1 MDLIKFR
8 VTMYKG
14 IIDSGWVDVDRLTVL
29 VGKNESGKTSLLKA
43 LHKLNPYNDEPYQ
56 MNREWPRARRRGRD
70 EQQVVCRAEFQLSDS
85 EKSDLTQITGQ
96 AKIPDTV
103 EVSRNYTG
111 NIRINGHQDL
121 LSDKLSPNDIDNV
134 FDYLPEVEDELS
146 DQFKH
151 TAEECLKELRGLA
164 EEGQTAELAELVHT
178 HEQSLRESVSESDPP
193 QRIESQ
199 FIDQYISEFNSVV
212 EQLEELYPIR
222 SKVHDY
228 LITHLPTFIYMDDYR
243 AFTGTAQLNEI
254 QARRAGDRLE
264 EEDKTFLT
272 ILNLSGL
279 DLDGLIQLGQEGEDA
294 REERQYDL
302 DDGAG
307 TLTSEFAERLRQR
320 RYEVDFRVDDQQ
332 FFTFVKDDQDKALIR
347 LEERSKGFQWFF
359 SFDLMLMHESEGTFK
374 GCVILLDEPGL
385 HLHPEAQ
392 KDLLRR
398 LEHYADGN
406 TLLYTT
412 HLPFMID
419 LKYPDRIRVLKETDN
434 GIVVTTDLTE
444 SPPEAKFV
452 LQAALGMDASQ
463 SFLVANRNL
472 VVEGVDD
479 YWVLTELSNLLRQG
493 GAEGLPDDVL
503 ITPGGGASAAVHI
516 ATIMTGQK
524 LDVVVLFD
532 SDKAGEDAKD
542 KLVKK
547 WITRYSESQA
557 EVILLGDAVEID
569 GDFALEDLFPEQFI
583 VDIVKDAYGKQ
594 LAIAEVDEI
603 EPRGE
608 GILWKRIERFMN
620 EKGIQINKGPIATR
634 LRKKLSSM
642 ENVSKLPEGTQDK
655 AIKLFDKI
663 RSAFHEGDTQSS

>member
-279 DLDGLIQLGQEGEDA
+279 DLDGLIQLGQEGENA

>member
-642 ENVSKLPEGTQDK
+642 ENVSKLPEGT
-655 AIKLFDKI
+655 
-663 RSAFHEGDTQSS
+663 

>member
-199 FIDQYISEFNSVV
+199 FIDQYISGFNSVV

-279 DLDGLIQLGQEGEDA
+279 DLDGLIQLGQEGENA

>member
-374 GCVILLDEPGL
+374 GCVILLDEPRL
-385 HLHPEAQ
+385 HLHPESQ

>member
-14 IIDSGWVDVDRLTVL
+14 IIDSGWVNVDRLTVL

-85 EKSDLTQITGQ
+85 EKSDLAQITGQ

-228 LITHLPTFIYMDDYR
+228 FITHLPTFIYMDDYK
-243 AFTGTAQLNEI
+243 AFRGTAQLDEI
-254 QARRAGDRLE
+254 QARQANDSLE
-264 EEDKTFLT
+264 DADETFLT
-272 ILNLSGL
+272 ILHLSGL
-279 DLDGLIQLGQEGEDA
+279 DLEELVELGRGSMDET
-294 REERQYDL
+294 EERQYDL
-302 DDGAG
+302 DDGAA
-307 TLTSEFAERLRQR
+307 TLTAIIEERFRQR
-320 RYEVDFRVDDQQ
+320 RYEVEYDVDNQR
-332 FFTFVKDDQDKALIR
+332 FFTFVKDDHDRALIR

-583 VDIVKDAYGKQ
+583 VDIV
-594 LAIAEVDEI
+594 
-603 EPRGE
+603 E
-608 GILWKRIERFMN
+608 GC
-620 EKGIQINKGPIATR
+620 A
-634 LRKKLSSM
+634 
-642 ENVSKLPEGTQDK
+642 
-655 AIKLFDKI
+655 
-663 RSAFHEGDTQSS
+663 

>member
-85 EKSDLTQITGQ
+85 EKSDLAQITGQ

-228 LITHLPTFIYMDDYR
+228 FITHLPTFIYMDDYK
-243 AFTGTAQLNEI
+243 AFRGTAQLDEI
-254 QARRAGDRLE
+254 QGRQANDSLE
-264 EEDKTFLT
+264 DADETFLT
-272 ILNLSGL
+272 ILHLSGL
-279 DLDGLIQLGQEGEDA
+279 DLEELEELGRGSMDET
-294 REERQYDL
+294 EERQYDL
-302 DDGAG
+302 DDGAA
-307 TLTSEFAERLRQR
+307 TLTAIIEERFRQR
-320 RYEVDFRVDDQQ
+320 RYEVEYDVDNQR
-332 FFTFVKDDQDKALIR
+332 FFTFVKDDHDRALIR

-583 VDIVKDAYGKQ
+583 VDIVKDAYGEQ

>member
-212 EQLEELYPIR
+212 EQLEELYLIR

-385 HLHPEAQ
+385 HLHPESQ

-642 ENVSKLPEGTQDK
+642 ENVSKLPEGT
-655 AIKLFDKI
+655 
-663 RSAFHEGDTQSS
+663 

>member
-199 FIDQYISEFNSVV
+199 FIDQYISGFNSVV